1 LTASDIGKAIPELC
15 SIFKVIT
22 LYSNR
27 SGDSWKSVSLVLL
40 LLGIQVEN
48 EYVWARNKHFN
59 FLFTMFREFL
69 TLKRLK

>member
-1 LTASDIGKAIPELC
+1 MTASDIGKAILELC

-22 LYSNR
+22 LYSNG
-27 SGDSWKSVSLVLL
+27 SGVSWKSVSLVLL

-48 EYVWARNKHFN
+48 EYVWARNKHFS